1 MDSLS
6 PASLASSA
14 SARVKAVP
22 KTKKKPTSSSP
33 SCTPAQQSPVSL
45 LLAAQV
51 PAISSDSEGSL
62 DDVVFDS
69 TGTHGAL
76 PPARI

>member
-1 MDSLS
+1 ME
-6 PASLASSA
+6 ASSA

-33 SCTPAQQSPVSL
+33 SSTPVQQSPVSL

-51 PAISSDSEGSL
+51 PAISSDSDGSL

-69 TGTHGAL
+69 TGVRAAL
-76 PPARI
+76 PSAHI